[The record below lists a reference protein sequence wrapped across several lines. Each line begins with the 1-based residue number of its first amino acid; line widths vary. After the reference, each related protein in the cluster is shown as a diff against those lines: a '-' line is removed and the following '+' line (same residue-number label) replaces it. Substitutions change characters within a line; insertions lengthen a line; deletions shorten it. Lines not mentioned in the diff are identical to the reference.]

1 MASMVTIAPSM
12 ASMLSNLGIAMISLD
27 FSATFTCPSTMRWR
41 AAKAETMWI
50 GAMSPV
56 LRPDRRTV
64 LPSIAMTPSG
74 MPVTEATQATKQ
86 CWNCSASSV
95 AKMSPIRSC
104 GGVPSLK
111 GRKRRSRA
119 SFFSPKRA
127 MSVKVSAPASVPN
140 NASNSTSSSG

>member
-1 MASMVTIAPSM
+1 MVTIAPSM

-27 FSATFTCPSTMRWR
+27 FSATFTCPSTRRWR

-74 MPVTEATQATKQ
+74 RPVTEATQATKQ

>member
-1 MASMVTIAPSM
+1 MVTIAPSM

-74 MPVTEATQATKQ
+74 DAGHRGHPGDEAVLELFGIERCEDVANPVVRWRPILEGAEAA
-86 CWNCSASSV
+86 
-95 AKMSPIRSC
+95 
-104 GGVPSLK
+104 
-111 GRKRRSRA
+111 
-119 SFFSPKRA
+119 
-127 MSVKVSAPASVPN
+127 
-140 NASNSTSSSG
+140 

>member
-1 MASMVTIAPSM
+1 
-12 ASMLSNLGIAMISLD
+12 
-27 FSATFTCPSTMRWR
+27 
-41 AAKAETMWI
+41 MWI
-50 GAMSPV
+50 GALSPI
-56 LRPDRRTV
+56 LRPRPAHGLTV
-64 LPSIAMTPSG
+64 NRDDPFGEARHRGDPGDEAVLELFGIERCEDVAN
-74 MPVTEATQATKQ
+74 PV
-86 CWNCSASSV
+86 V
-95 AKMSPIRSC
+95 D